1 MKIAFITPGTG
12 NYYCGVCMRDNSLA
26 RNLIDAGHEVTMLPT
41 YLPHFLDEEPVSED
55 QPIFFGGIN
64 VYLQHKFSL
73 FRHTPEWFDRALNAK
88 WLLRKAAARSGM
100 TSSKDLGEITLSTF
114 KCEKGPLVKEVQK
127 VVDWFR
133 EHEKPDVVF
142 LSTIL
147 LAGLGRVVKRELN
160 VPVYGFLQ
168 GEDSFLDTLLDEYRT
183 EAMDLLSA
191 DVARLDGCIA
201 PSRYFGSEM
210 AKRFD
215 LPEENVRF
223 LPNGITLDGYSL
235 PDAPPA
241 NPSIGFLARLCP
253 LKGLDLL
260 VDAYLEIMK
269 RGNQP
274 ELELRVAGGMTDD
287 DAPYVEEQK
296 EKIRAAGL
304 DGQTTFLPN
313 VDREGKLA
321 FLRDL
326 TLFSVPS
333 RYPEAFGLYVVEALA
348 AGVPV
353 VLPRTG
359 AFPEILEA
367 TEGGLLYQPEKT
379 SALPDALENLLSRPE
394 EAHAMGIRGH
404 ETVAERFSN
413 KTLAGELVDLVK
425 SLHPTIS

>member
-1 MKIAFITPGTG
+1 
-12 NYYCGVCMRDNSLA
+12 MRDNSLA
-26 RNLIDAGHEVTMLPT
+26 RCLIDAGHEVTMLPT
-41 YLPHFLDEEPVSED
+41 YLPHFLDEEPASAD

-73 FRHTPEWFDRALNAK
+73 FRHTPEWIDRAFNAK

-114 KCEKGPLVKEVQK
+114 KGEDGPLVKEVQK

-147 LAGLGRVVKRELN
+147 LAALGRVVKRELN

-183 EAMDLLSA
+183 EAMDLLAA
-191 DVARLDGCIA
+191 DVALLDGCIA
-201 PSRYFGSEM
+201 PSRYFGSAM

-235 PDAPPA
+235 PDTPPA
-241 NPSIGFLARLCP
+241 KLSIGFLARLCP

-269 RGNQP
+269 RGNHP
-274 ELELRVAGGMTDD
+274 ELELRIAGGMTDD

-313 VDREGKLA
+313 VDRDGKLA

-353 VLPRTG
+353 VLPHAG
-359 AFPEILEA
+359 AFPEIIEA
-367 TEGGLLYQPEKT
+367 TEGGILYQPEEP

-394 EAHAMGIRGH
+394 EAHAMGLRGH
-404 ETVAERFSN
+404 EAVTERFSN
-413 KTLAGELVDLVK
+413 KTLAVDLVDLVK
-425 SLHPTIS
+425 SLHPNVN